1 LLREQEETVVS
12 LCWHKRCEAE
22 GALENVAV
30 IGRERSLRSPGM
42 TPAFYVQS
50 CQAEFNDLALNINL
64 EGDKSMQK
72 IKNFINDESGME
84 TLEYAMIAGLIAIV
98 AIAVYGSGSTW
109 GTNLFNRLIAA
120 TNAS

>member
-1 LLREQEETVVS
+1 LSRLAGIDVAKHKSHSKCCRDRQGAITQVS
-12 LCWHKRCEAE
+12 WDDACILCAILPGSLQRS
-22 GALENVAV
+22 GA
-30 IGRERSLRSPGM
+30 
-42 TPAFYVQS
+42 
-50 CQAEFNDLALNINL
+50 NINL
-64 EGDKSMQK
+64 QGDKSMQK